1 MRFGLSTH
9 LFHGERLERPHLER
23 IAAAGFADV
32 EVFATRSHVDY
43 HDRGRVHEVRGW
55 LRDLGLTAGS
65 VHGPICESF
74 VGGEWGR
81 AFSLASSDAAR
92 RQEALDEM
100 RAAIDAASV
109 LGAGFLVVHLGLPAG
124 QPVPP
129 GDNDPRALARS
140 LETLV
145 SLASGTGVR
154 LALEVI
160 PNPMSTPDALAEFFD
175 SGGAVGD
182 AGVCLDLGHAHL
194 LGGVADAAET
204 LGGAIIT
211 THVHDNNG
219 REDSH
224 LVPGQGSID
233 WPVAL
238 AALWKVGY
246 ADRLVFEVA
255 DRGDADGVLART
267 VGARDRLQA
276 ILEDLRAPLAFEEE

>member
-9 LFHGERLERPHLER
+9 LFHGERLERRHLER
-23 IAAAGFADV
+23 IAAAGFTSV

-55 LRDLGLTAGS
+55 LGDLGLSADS
-65 VHGPICESF
+65 MHGPICESF
-74 VGGEWGR
+74 RDGEWGR
-81 AFSLASSDAAR
+81 AFSLASTDPER
-92 RQEALDEM
+92 RQEALDELL
-100 RAAIDAASV
+100 AAIEAARV
-109 LGAGFLVVHLGLPAG
+109 LGAGSLVVHLGLPAG

-129 GDNDPRALARS
+129 GDNDPRSLARS
-140 LETLV
+140 LEALV
-145 SLASGTGVR
+145 ALASGTGVR

-160 PNPMSTPDALAEFFD
+160 PNAMSTPDALAGLFD
-175 SGGAVGD
+175 SSLGVAD

-194 LGGVADAAET
+194 LGGVADAVET

-219 REDSH
+219 REDRH

-246 ADRLVFEVA
+246 TDRLVFEVA
-255 DRGDADGVLART
+255 DRGDAEAVLART

-276 ILEDLRAPLAFEEE
+276 ILDDLRAPLAFEEE